1 MNHNLSNRKEHPHHV
16 IITMKIDIRKILPD
30 GTLDQQV
37 LGNKLLS
44 DYGISN
50 KAQFYFSAV
59 SEAEAIKY
67 LKQKLERLNG

>member
-1 MNHNLSNRKEHPHHV
+1 MSKNISNRREYPHHV
-16 IITMKIDIRKILPD
+16 VITMKIDVRKILPD

-37 LGNKLLS
+37 IGNKLLS

-59 SEAEAIKY
+59 SEAEAIKQ